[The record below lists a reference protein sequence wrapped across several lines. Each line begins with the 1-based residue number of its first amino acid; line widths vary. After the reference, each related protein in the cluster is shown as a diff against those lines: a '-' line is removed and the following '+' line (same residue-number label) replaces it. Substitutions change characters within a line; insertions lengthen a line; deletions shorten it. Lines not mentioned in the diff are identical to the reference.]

1 MEEVRGRRSTRT
13 ALTHIWFTVFPLVA
27 LIVLWPSARGEAP
40 ASSFA
45 DGGGVPFVSSGDSV
59 TVIIETH
66 SPVVLGWALVVLGA
80 GLSVAVVAV
89 ARGSTVSLRRLS
101 VLGRVAVVVVALA
114 GGAFASLPV
123 QAHLLG
129 WDRGEVPVAVPWW
142 SNASFSWIEV
152 H

>member
-1 MEEVRGRRSTRT
+1 MEEVRGRRSPMT
-13 ALTHIWFTVFPLVA
+13 ALVQIWLTVLPLLALVA
-27 LIVLWPSARGEAP
+27 LWPSSRGEAP
-40 ASSFA
+40 ASSFS
-45 DGGGVPFVSSGDSV
+45 DGGGVPFVSVDDSV

-66 SPVVLGWALVVLGA
+66 APAVLSWVLVLLGV
-80 GLSVAVVAV
+80 GLSAAVVAV
-89 ARGSTVSLRRLS
+89 GRGSAMELRRLS
-101 VLGRVAVVVVALA
+101 VLGRVALMVVALA

-129 WDRGEVPVAVPWW
+129 WDRGEVPAAVPWW